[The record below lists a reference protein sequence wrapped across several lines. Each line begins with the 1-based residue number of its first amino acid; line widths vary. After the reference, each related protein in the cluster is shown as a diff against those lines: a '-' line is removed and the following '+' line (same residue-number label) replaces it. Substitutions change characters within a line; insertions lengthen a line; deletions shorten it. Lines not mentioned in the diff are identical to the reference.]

1 MASVSGNMKGFYRQR
16 KNTVTKKSS
25 KKSPTHAATLGSN
38 AAQTPA
44 LISHG
49 GNPDLEDEYKESEV
63 MLRQFDLNMAYGPC
77 LGMTRLARWE
87 RAQRLGLN
95 PPREIESLLKSGKVQ
110 TESLWDGRI

>member
-1 MASVSGNMKGFYRQR
+1 MASVSGNIKGFYRQ
-16 KNTVTKKSS
+16 KKTTATKKSS
-25 KKSPTHAATLGSN
+25 KKSPIPA
-38 AAQTPA
+38 AAQSPA

-49 GNPDLEDEYKESEV
+49 GKPDLEDEYKESEV
-63 MLRQFDLNMAYGPC
+63 ALRQFDLNMAYGPC

-95 PPREIESLLKSGKVQ
+95 PPQEIDRLLKSGKVQ

>member
-16 KNTVTKKSS
+16 KTTATKKSS
-25 KKSPTHAATLGSN
+25 KKSPTHATSLGSN

-44 LISHG
+44 LVSHG
-49 GNPDLEDEYKESEV
+49 GKPDLEDEYKESEV
-63 MLRQFDLNMAYGPC
+63 ALRQFDLNAVYGPC

-95 PPREIESLLKSGKVQ
+95 PPPEIETLLKSGKVQ
-110 TESLWDGRI
+110 TQPLWDGRI